1 MRCRRSVSIQY
12 TFSLGS
18 MQLRVANSAI
28 REGRRGKRQRLL
40 SASIGVQ
47 RQGYSKPLQR
57 AMVDFGAIESARS
70 LIQNRLLPPWRLV
83 EKTTYRSDDSTQ
95 GGKSQWKMGFILAT
109 TSKGFIDMPHTFN
122 YTHLPPRLLPG
133 VSSEETPAPNT
144 VRSLAEV
151 ERKALIH
158 ALEVSNNN
166 VSKAAQ
172 SLEINRTTLYRKL
185 KKYGLPTKL

>member
-18 MQLRVANSAI
+18 TQLRVANSAI
-28 REGRRGKRQRLL
+28 REGRRGKRQRPS

-95 GGKSQWKMGFILAT
+95 GGKSQWK
-109 TSKGFIDMPHTFN
+109 
-122 YTHLPPRLLPG
+122 
-133 VSSEETPAPNT
+133 TPAPNT

-151 ERKALIH
+151 ERKALLH
-158 ALEVSNNN
+158 ALEVSGNN

-172 SLEINRTTLYRKL
+172 FLEINRTNLYRKL
-185 KKYGLPTKL
+185 KKYSLPTKL

>member
-1 MRCRRSVSIQY
+1 
-12 TFSLGS
+12 
-18 MQLRVANSAI
+18 
-28 REGRRGKRQRLL
+28 
-40 SASIGVQ
+40 
-47 RQGYSKPLQR
+47 
-57 AMVDFGAIESARS
+57 MVDFGAIESART

-122 YTHLPPRLLPG
+122 YSHLPLRLLPG
-133 VSSEETPAPNT
+133 ASYGETPAPNT

-151 ERKALIH
+151 ERKALLY
-158 ALEVSNNN
+158 ALEVSANN

-172 SLEINRTTLYRKL
+172 SLEINRTTL
-185 KKYGLPTKL
+185 LPEIEEVRPAHQALNRSAEDDSQESGAHRRFFCCKMRLLSYLS